1 MISFE
6 MGRSRRAGLRIPV
19 DFEVKCESTSFPV
32 LVGKAVNLSTG
43 GLCVM
48 TDKPIDTD
56 VKISLEFLMPTTLN
70 SIKVQGQSV
79 WSGPCK
85 TQARLAQGTGIKFV
99 DIDESSRNLI
109 LDYSL
114 NKLYDNDFLRKEGI
128 MQILGDIRNLP
139 AEYRLKA
146 YHILI
151 KKGGKLNLPS

>member
-6 MGRSRRAGLRIPV
+6 MGRSKRAGLRIPV
-19 DFEVKCESTSFPV
+19 DFEVKCQSTAFPV
-32 LVGKAVNLSTG
+32 FVGKAVNLSIG
-43 GLCVM
+43 GLCIM
-48 TDKPIDTD
+48 TEEPIETD
-56 VKISLEFLMPTTLN
+56 VKMSLEFLMPTTLN

-85 TQARLAQGTGIKFV
+85 TQERPAQGTGIKFV
-99 DIDESSRNLI
+99 DIDESSRKLI

-114 NKLYDNDFLRKEGI
+114 KKLYDNDFLRKEGI
-128 MQILGDIRNLP
+128 TQILGDIRNLP

-151 KKGGKLNLPS
+151 KKGGKLNLPG